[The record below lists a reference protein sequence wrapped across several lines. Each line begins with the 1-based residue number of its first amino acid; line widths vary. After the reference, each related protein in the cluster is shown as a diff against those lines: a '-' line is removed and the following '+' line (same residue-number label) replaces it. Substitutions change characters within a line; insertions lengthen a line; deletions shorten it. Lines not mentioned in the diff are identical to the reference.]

1 MTSTAKQKKIQEFGI
16 MPINPENINVD
27 NILHG
32 LKDFGRF
39 QVLQYVVISC
49 MQIPNAFNLLAIVF
63 IGYPPKY
70 TCKNMTDLQFSKYTG
85 SDESIAPVYD
95 TCNIRLYNNSLNS
108 STLLQTMP
116 CINGY
121 AYDAPLDTSIITEW
135 DLVCSKS
142 GMGEITQSL
151 FIAGQGIGALVFPS
165 FADHYGRKPIHIL
178 SNFIMVIS
186 AGISAMAPSY
196 WIFAPTRLLC
206 GICQQACLISGTSLA
221 CEIFP
226 ANKRTLMSGLIAV
239 NWGIGVTLLGVFGFL
254 LKNYSWRV
262 LAAVCASTA
271 SICIF
276 EMWYIKESFR
286 WLFAQGKLEEGKKII
301 AFAAKKNNVDFDAIW
316 RKNVE
321 YLEELSDA
329 EKMDNIENQNVM
341 EMKILNEKK
350 SKMANPGS
358 EECQKM
364 GKNSSVP
371 VVMVLRDSGTRKISF
386 INIFNW
392 LMISFTYF
400 GIYMTS
406 NYLAGDRFLNFFLT
420 ASMEVIAGVILLKTL
435 TKFSRRNSIAG
446 FQILAGVSL
455 ISLAV
460 LKGIGEK
467 TQTMKILTITFTL
480 FGMLG
485 ASGAFSGVWLY
496 TPEIY
501 PTNLRSAGT
510 GLASASSRVS
520 SMLAPLTR
528 LMAGQVPW
536 APGTIFG
543 TGCLMACALLFL
555 LPETRD
561 QQLPQT
567 MEDLKILQSV
577 KNSKVNDIEK
587 TASTT

>member
-1 MTSTAKQKKIQEFGI
+1 
-16 MPINPENINVD
+16 
-27 NILHG
+27 
-32 LKDFGRF
+32 
-39 QVLQYVVISC
+39 
-49 MQIPNAFNLLAIVF
+49 
-63 IGYPPKY
+63 
-70 TCKNMTDLQFSKYTG
+70 MTDLQFSKYTG

-121 AYDAPLDTSIITEW
+121 EYDAPLDTSIITEW

-286 WLFAQGKLEEGKKII
+286 WLFAQGRLEEGKKII
-301 AFAAKKNNVDFDAIW
+301 AFAAKQNNVDFDAIW

-321 YLEELSDA
+321 YLEEL
-329 EKMDNIENQNVM
+329 
-341 EMKILNEKK
+341 
-350 SKMANPGS
+350 
-358 EECQKM
+358 
-364 GKNSSVP
+364 
-371 VVMVLRDSGTRKISF
+371 KISF

-406 NYLAGDRFLNFFLT
+406 NFLAGDRFLNFFLT

-446 FQILAGVSL
+446 FQILAGISL